1 LDSDERKTIGLQL
14 GRTFKDK
21 QLAGRS
27 KLKYPNF
34 RVIHQARPSMC
45 SWTYPM
51 PLAANE
57 DNGYNKLN
65 IYVMKRCEMQ
75 FTYKVKLEEYF
86 KCKIDN
92 SKMILRNKCEIP
104 YEKNL
109 ALPPNRFKT
118 AKISCLLHIRVM
130 QGPRIIT

>member
-1 LDSDERKTIGLQL
+1 MREDPNV
-14 GRTFKDK
+14 
-21 QLAGRS
+21 
-27 KLKYPNF
+27 LKYPNI
-34 RVIHQARPSMC
+34 RVIHQAGPSMC
-45 SWTYPM
+45 SWTYPL
-51 PLAANE
+51 PLELQMKTTGIINSI
-57 DNGYNKLN
+57 Y

-86 KCKIDN
+86 KCKMDN

-109 ALPPNRFKT
+109 ALPPNHFKT

-130 QGPRIIT
+130 QGPRIIK